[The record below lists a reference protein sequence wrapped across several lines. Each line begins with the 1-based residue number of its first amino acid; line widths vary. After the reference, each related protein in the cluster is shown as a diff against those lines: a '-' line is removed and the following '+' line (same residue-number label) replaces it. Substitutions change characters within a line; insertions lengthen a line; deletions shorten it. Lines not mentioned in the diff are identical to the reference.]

1 MASLS
6 NEQEIDLQAAVDHP
20 VDGIA
25 TTTTHSYDLDS
36 SIASYTTG
44 CKPQFFPPVELQQ
57 PWNIARESFEMII

>member
-6 NEQEIDLQAAVDHP
+6 NEQEIDLQAAIDHP

-44 CKPQFFPPVELQQ
+44 CKPQFFPPVELQ
-57 PWNIARESFEMII
+57 